1 MLFRSITTD
10 LTTAAT
16 TATATTAAATTP
28 DPPEFDHRQV
38 SASEWGNSLSHL
50 HNSSISLSSSNAPWE
65 CFLCTFVNDN
75 SLHLTCHACGEE
87 RAPRQQQP
95 EEELQ
100 PEQQDRQ
107 QPQHPFWKGY
117 DLAAFSKS
125 MIRDIQGQTDLFVE
139 QQRQHLETLAVTKTA
154 KTTKTAMTKTTMTTT
169 ATTATMDQQQQW
181 NQQTMALIQEQQEL
195 EEMQLSLQIQK
206 NAMEAKE
213 GMSMEELV
221 GMIHRP
227 GACKVSPLALDWMA
241 QQRMVTDWK
250 KQLQQRDQ
258 ELQAVRNSIGS

>member
-1 MLFRSITTD
+1 MLFRS
-10 LTTAAT
+10 
-16 TATATTAAATTP
+16 
-28 DPPEFDHRQV
+28 
-38 SASEWGNSLSHL
+38 
-50 HNSSISLSSSNAPWE
+50 
-65 CFLCTFVNDN
+65 
-75 SLHLTCHACGEE
+75 
-87 RAPRQQQP
+87 
-95 EEELQ
+95 
-100 PEQQDRQ
+100 
-107 QPQHPFWKGY
+107 PFWKGY